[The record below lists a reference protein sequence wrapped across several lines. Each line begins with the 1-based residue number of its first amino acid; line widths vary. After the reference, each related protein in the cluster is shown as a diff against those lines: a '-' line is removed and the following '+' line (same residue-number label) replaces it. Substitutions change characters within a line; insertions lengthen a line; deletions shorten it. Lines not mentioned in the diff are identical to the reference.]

1 MLIPPVLDTLGR
13 ELPLDGLDWDDSP
26 SPQAAVLVALTEEV
40 EPRVILGR
48 RSSSLSLHPGEV
60 AFPGGKREPGDGGP
74 WVTARREAR
83 EEVGLDASEVHAL
96 GELVPLYT
104 RHGYE
109 VHPCIARVSARPELV
124 VDRREF
130 DSVFLVPM
138 AAFAERSNFRVEAV
152 RYGERIRKVP
162 FYEVDGDTIWGVTA
176 AVLAQL
182 ANIAFDAG
190 LDLQR
195 NWTESS

>member
-1 MLIPPVLDTLGR
+1 MLLPPVLDTLGR
-13 ELPLDGLDWDDSP
+13 ELPLDGVEWDESP
-26 SPQAAVLVALTEEV
+26 APQAAVLVALTEET

-48 RSSSLSLHPGEV
+48 RSSGLKLHPGEV
-60 AFPGGKREPGDGGP
+60 AFPGGKREPEDAGP

-83 EEVGLDASEVHAL
+83 EEVGLDESEVHAI

-109 VHPCIARVSARPELV
+109 VHPCIARVDADPALV

-130 DSVFLVPM
+130 DSVFMAPL
-138 AAFAERSNFRVEAV
+138 AAFAEGKRFRVEV
-152 RYGERIRKVP
+152 MRYGEHTRRVP
-162 FYEVDGDTIWGVTA
+162 FYELAGDTIWGVTA
-176 AVLAQL
+176 VVLAQL
-182 ANIAFDAG
+182 ANIAYDAG

-195 NWTESS
+195 NWTENT